1 MTERLESDTACLLEE
16 DPERLG
22 AAAAD
27 AIQGRAEA
35 GWRQTLTA
43 WGRSEPLLLWTLVG
57 VVGGVLLGGI
67 LHAAH
72 GGPLE
77 PSAVE
82 LLGLPVNPP
91 SPNTPRFYSLGDAK
105 SSLCDAKSSLRDA

>member
-27 AIQGRAEA
+27 AIQGRRS
-35 GWRQTLTA
+35 WRQTFTA

-91 SPNTPRFYSLGDAK
+91 SPNTPRFLAG
-105 SSLCDAKSSLRDA
+105 